1 MITSITIGLISHV
14 RSNIK
19 TRCRAITGRTMR
31 CRCKFRYISNFTMAS
46 CGFSATARLSCILQ
60 RPFTISH
67 AKITHSTRIFMAM
80 MQSRKSESAQFG
92 QILGLSSPT
101 ISLPTASLTNWI
113 QYYKQQICLMSS
125 VYSMSICLSV
135 TLCIVAKRYIPQ
147 QVSEQVSRKCPLETR
162 FHKFQ
167 PLYQPYPLKLPPP
180 KFRNL
185 SYLLCLAF
193 LIMWPF
199 CLCCYNIGK
208 YWYQG
213 DH

>member
-1 MITSITIGLISHV
+1 MLSQGEPCDAAV
-14 RSNIK
+14 
-19 TRCRAITGRTMR
+19 
-31 CRCKFRYISNFTMAS
+31 NFDTYQ
-46 CGFSATARLSCILQ
+46 ILQ
-60 RPFTISH
+60 WHRAVSLPLHDFLVYFSDHSH